1 MENNNDDFKVCV
13 NCGEKNALGDCC
25 PNCASFDCDICG
37 NEIDFDGDVYCEVT
51 DRRMCEECAPR
62 SEMTFKKKVCQI
74 DIAHD
79 NGVQYGMH
87 LIRRVFDNIEDDV
100 APAALAGAMSYIA
113 FSMGANSTNPE
124 ESEKALF
131 KMFQFS
137 EIKFHEGVEAM
148 EHYRNGRIAEG
159 IKKCP
164 LRMDQHI

>member
-1 MENNNDDFKVCV
+1 MVRVSLLYEEN
-13 NCGEKNALGDCC
+13 
-25 PNCASFDCDICG
+25 
-37 NEIDFDGDVYCEVT
+37 
-51 DRRMCEECAPR
+51 
-62 SEMTFKKKVCQI
+62 EMTFKKKVCQI

-79 NGVQYGMH
+79 TGVQYGMD

-100 APAALAGAMSYIA
+100 TGAALAGAMSYIA

-148 EHYRNGRIAEG
+148 ARYENGEIEEESRNV
-159 IKKCP
+159 
-164 LRMDQHI
+164 H